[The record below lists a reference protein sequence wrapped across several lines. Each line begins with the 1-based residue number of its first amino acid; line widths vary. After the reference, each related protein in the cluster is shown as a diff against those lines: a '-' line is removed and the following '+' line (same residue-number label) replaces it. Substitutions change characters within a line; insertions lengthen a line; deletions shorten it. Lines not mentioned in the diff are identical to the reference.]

1 MRTRPG
7 LSMNDA
13 VKHCSRYSTFFCHDG
28 FLPISNSGGDSVVV
42 KLLAQIVPLG
52 FTEIPNNSPV
62 NGQGVST
69 THDSNDMRG

>member
-52 FTEIPNNSPV
+52 FTEIPHNSPV
-62 NGQGVST
+62 NGQGATT
-69 THDSNDMRG
+69 THDSNNMRG